1 MPVLAADGTEHYT
14 LKLTQAGTAKTYAW
28 DKAVLAPPIDP
39 PKGVAWNPTTDAYD
53 TSGKGATNVHK
64 NMKRCVVRDDKTVAY
79 YLDPSDSTRKADG
92 TAANLT
98 GADGQVMVEIPAF
111 YTKFTDGASRRWEI
125 SETAAA
131 GFSLHPAFIVGGVTV
146 AHRYIGAYQA
156 CVHNGTAYQS
166 GLNWDENITRG
177 QHWNPAAHKLSSVSG
192 IYPAIGVSRDDI
204 RKMAK
209 NRGAG
214 WWQLDFWLLNAVQVL
229 FLVEYGTFNSQAAL
243 GAGNTALNYSA
254 PPSGNQADSP
264 HSVAGKSNSLGNGS
278 TNATTGASST
288 AHGMAFV
295 SYRGIE
301 NIFGNVWQWCD
312 GFNINNHQVLVC
324 SNPAQFADDTASN
337 YTPLGVPIPSVDGFI
352 ASHQALAN
360 AFIIA
365 SVTGGSSTSFVCDQ
379 YYQQTGWRGAIVTGS
394 ASDGAGAGVFT
405 LLAAYLSSYRANGV
419 GGRLAG

>member
-1 MPVLAADGTEHYT
+1 MPVLTADGSEHYT

-92 TAANLT
+92 TAADLT

-166 GLNWDENITRG
+166 GLNWDSNIGAG
-177 QHWNPAAHKLSSVSG
+177 QNWNPAAHKLSSVSG
-192 IYPAIGVSRDDI
+192 IYPAVGVTRDEM

-229 FLVEYGTFNSQAAL
+229 FLVEYGTFNSQAVL
-243 GAGNTALNYSA
+243 GNGNTASTYGAS
-254 PPSGNQADSP
+254 SGNQADSP

-288 AHGMAFV
+288 TKGVAFV

-301 NIFGNVWQWCD
+301 NIFGNAWQWCD
-312 GFNINNHQVLVC
+312 GFNINGHQALVC
-324 SNPAQFADDTASN
+324 SNPAQLADDTASN
-337 YTPLGVPIPSVDGFI
+337 YTPLGVPMPSADGFI

-360 AFIIA
+360 AFIPA
-365 SVTGGSSTSFVCDQ
+365 SVTGGSSTSFVCDHYWQ
-379 YYQQTGWRGAIVTGS
+379 NTGWCVARVGGS
-394 ASDGAGAGVFT
+394 AAGANSGVF
-405 LLAAYLSSYRANGV
+405 ALSAGDASSDLDRNR